1 MSKFEIR
8 GVVEGFYGVPWSMKA
23 RKAMLRFL
31 GEHLYNL
38 YIYAP
43 KDDELHRR
51 RWREQYSEE
60 FKKDFAELVAEGLS
74 CGVSVVFAISPGLGV
89 RYSSDSDIETLVAK
103 LEDIAGTGVR
113 SFAIFYDDI
122 PETLV
127 HEEDEEAFGSL
138 AEAQAH
144 FANTVYSILKAKVE
158 GLSRFIVCP
167 TQYQGRKATDYM
179 KTLGEALDGDI
190 SIMWT
195 GPEVCSERLSLEDSM
210 LAEEAFQRKPLYW
223 DNYPVNDASMV
234 PELHVGPYEGRDP
247 GIVEHSEGIVLNP
260 MNQPLASKIA
270 LASAAEFLN
279 NPTEYDVE
287 RAWVSAISEVAPGCS
302 KEMELFCEYNLLS
315 PIHRDHSRRIVEL
328 HHKLNRLVG
337 EKRWAEVQE
346 LLSDEAEMII
356 QSAETLKEKLSEE
369 LSREVGP
376 WLKEFSLWGR
386 LMGKIAD
393 LISSRRLIFSAEIT
407 IERIE
412 EVRDL
417 CDEVE
422 SILVDLVRTE
432 TITAGV
438 LFRGL
443 AQEIL
448 IRTKGYL
455 TLLIG

>member
-1 MSKFEIR
+1 
-8 GVVEGFYGVPWSMKA
+8 
-23 RKAMLRFL
+23 
-31 GEHLYNL
+31 
-38 YIYAP
+38 
-43 KDDELHRR
+43 
-51 RWREQYSEE
+51 
-60 FKKDFAELVAEGLS
+60 
-74 CGVSVVFAISPGLGV
+74 
-89 RYSSDSDIETLVAK
+89 
-103 LEDIAGTGVR
+103 
-113 SFAIFYDDI
+113 
-122 PETLV
+122 
-127 HEEDEEAFGSL
+127 
-138 AEAQAH
+138 
-144 FANTVYSILKAKVE
+144 
-158 GLSRFIVCP
+158 
-167 TQYQGRKATDYM
+167 M

-195 GPEVCSERLSLEDSM
+195 VTEVCSERLSLEDSM

-260 MNQPLASKIA
+260 MNQPIASKIA

-386 LMGKIAD
+386 LMGKIAE
-393 LISSRRLIFSAEIT
+393 LIFSADIT
-407 IERIE
+407 FETIE

-417 CDEVE
+417 CGEVE
-422 SILVDLVRTE
+422 SILVELVRAE

-438 LFRGL
+438 LFRDL